1 MVVRYEVDG
10 GVVTVTIDR
19 PEVRNAVN
27 SATAAELAA
36 CFRRFESDESLS
48 VAVLTGAG
56 GTFCAG
62 FDLKELAQSPHP
74 NPARERDQEGP
85 YRSLPQAGEGD
96 GPMGPTLMLLGKP
109 VIAAVE
115 GYAVAGGFELALW
128 CDLRVAARGATF
140 GVFNRR
146 FGVPLID
153 LGTVRLPR
161 MIGEGRALDLILT
174 GRPVSGEEAHEMGLV
189 QRLVADGRAL
199 AEAQALAR
207 KLVEFPQGAMRG
219 DRMSAKTQWGRSL
232 DEAAREERRLGLDVL
247 QSGESTSGA
256 ARFSAGAGRHGRQ

>member
-1 MVVRYEVDG
+1 MSVRYEVDG
-10 GVVTVTIDR
+10 AVVTVTIER

-27 SATAAELAA
+27 SATAGELAA
-36 CFRRFESDESLS
+36 CFHRFDEDASLR
-48 VAVLTGAG
+48 VAILTGSG
-56 GTFCAG
+56 GAFCSG
-62 FDLKELAQSPHP
+62 FDLGELASSPHP
-74 NPARERDQEGP
+74 TPF
-85 YRSLPQAGEGD
+85 PQAGEGG

-128 CDLRVAARGATF
+128 CDLRVAGRSAVF

-174 GRPVSGEEAHEMGLV
+174 GRPVSGEEAYDMGIV
-189 QRLVADGRAL
+189 QRLVEDGGAL
-199 AEAQALAR
+199 AAAQALAR
-207 KLVEFPQGAMRG
+207 ELVDLPQGAMRG
-219 DRMSAKTQWGRSL
+219 DRMSTRTQWGKSL
-232 DEAAREERRLGLDVL
+232 EEAARYERRLGLDVL
-247 QSGESTSGA
+247 ESGESKSGA
-256 ARFSAGAGRHGRQ
+256 DRFRAGAGRHGKR

>member
-1 MVVRYEVDG
+1 MAVRYEVDG

-62 FDLKELAQSPHP
+62 FDLKELASAGGDRLGAP
-74 NPARERDQEGP
+74 EG
-85 YRSLPQAGEGD
+85 

-174 GRPVSGEEAHEMGLV
+174 GRPVSGQEAYEMGLV
-189 QRLVADGRAL
+189 QRLVADGQAL